1 MPILSEKDRGV
12 LAEKFGDLKDDVNMV
27 FFTQKESK
35 LLIPG
40 QECQTC
46 QETHQILDELTALS
60 DKLHL
65 ETYDL
70 VGNAEKA
77 RELGVDRIPAIVLD
91 GAAGNSIRFFGIPAG
106 YEFASL
112 VDSLIHVSQGESGLS
127 QETKEALKAIDKQ
140 IHIQVFVT
148 PT

>member
-12 LAEKFGDLKDDVNMV
+12 LAEKFKELRDDVNII
-27 FFTQKESK
+27 FFTQKQSK
-35 LLIPG
+35 LFIPG
-40 QECQTC
+40 QECQSC
-46 QETHQILDELTALS
+46 QQTHQILEELTALS
-60 DKLHL
+60 DKFHL

-70 VGNAEKA
+70 VADAEKA
-77 RELGVDRIPAIVLD
+77 RGLGVDRIPAVILN
-91 GAAGNSIRFFGIPAG
+91 GRAGNSVRYFGMPAG

-112 VDSLIHVSQGESGLS
+112 VDTLVRVSQGESGLS
-127 QETKEALKAIDKQ
+127 QETKEVLKTVDKE